1 MPITDSSLRR
11 TCLQLIGLLLALAV
25 KCAAQEPTIPAWKGF
40 VSDYVGVLDEQ
51 TVERLELLLTDL
63 REKTGAEIAVVVNAG
78 VKLFKIPGLTLPA
91 GDPQTSR
98 RPSKDVAGTKANGV
112 TGSPV
117 GTPDMQAMQRGLEQL
132 LGKFEQ
138 EHPELNDVEPVS
150 RQARSARAVSGATAI
165 KLLPVAFGLALL
177 FAYVASLVQ
186 WLKFGRNHDKSD
198 GAFGATGGF
207 GGGFSGGFGGFGGG
221 AFGGGGAGG
230 GW

>member
-11 TCLQLIGLLLALAV
+11 TCLQLFGLLLALAV

-40 VSDYVGVLDEQ
+40 VSDYVGVLEGQ
-51 TVERLELLLTDL
+51 QEH
-63 REKTGAEIAVVVNAG
+63 
-78 VKLFKIPGLTLPA
+78 
-91 GDPQTSR
+91 
-98 RPSKDVAGTKANGV
+98 VAGKKPDRTS
-112 TGSPV
+112 GSPV

-132 LGKFEQ
+132 LRKFEQ
-138 EHPELNDVEPVS
+138 EHPELNDVKPLS
-150 RQARSARAVSGATAI
+150 RRARSARAVSGATAV

-198 GAFGATGGF
+198 GAFGATGGL